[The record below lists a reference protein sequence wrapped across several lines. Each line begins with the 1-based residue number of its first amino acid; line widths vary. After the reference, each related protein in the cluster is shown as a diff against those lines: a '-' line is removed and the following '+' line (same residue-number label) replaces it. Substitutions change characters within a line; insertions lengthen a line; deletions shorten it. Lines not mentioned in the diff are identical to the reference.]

1 MLPGI
6 PVRDHHVLELARLLR
21 EAGFD
26 ETAETVEDAYDQEV
40 KALALTI
47 TDRDAIL
54 RTLDDPPDGLAEL
67 RGVLRWSTNGACAK
81 D

>member
-1 MLPGI
+1 LRGI
-6 PVRDHHVLELARLLR
+6 PVRDHDVLELARLLR

-40 KALALTI
+40 KVLALTI
-47 TDRDAIL
+47 TDREAIL

-67 RGVLRWSTNGACAK
+67 RVVLRWSTNGACAK